1 MYKLVIDKSKL
12 DIYKTLNSG
21 QVFRY
26 HILNDGELFVLMT
39 GKHYVVIET
48 LEDGYLFK
56 CSDEVFS
63 SVWSPYLDLDRDYDK
78 VNRRIIRKDTR
89 LKEAIRLHQG
99 IRILKQDPFEMLITF
114 IVSQSK
120 AIPQIKKLV
129 DGLSEEFGELIGI
142 CENVEIYAFP
152 RPSDLSKLTEE
163 DFRKMKFGYRASYL
177 EAGVS
182 MFLNTSEDFN
192 ELRDE
197 ELKEKLISVKGVG
210 DKVAS
215 CVMLFGY
222 GRHSSFPIDVWMR
235 RIVMALYFEEE
246 SKKVSDKKLEKYGKE
261 LYGEDAGIAQ
271 QYLFE
276 YGRTKIN
283 N

>member
-1 MYKLVIDKSKL
+1 MYKLVIEKSKL

-26 HILNDGELFVLMT
+26 HIIDDGKYFVLMT
-39 GKHYVVIET
+39 GQSYVAVETIE
-48 LEDGYLFK
+48 EGYLFD
-56 CSDEVFS
+56 CEHETFDSI
-63 SVWSPYLDLDRDYDK
+63 WLPYLDLERDYDK
-78 VNRRIIRKDTR
+78 VNLRIIRKDKR
-89 LKEAIRLHQG
+89 LKEAIKDHQG

-129 DGLSEEFGELIGI
+129 DGLSEEFGNLIGNYNNI
-142 CENVEIYAFP
+142 DIYRFP
-152 RPSDLSKLTEE
+152 RPSDLKHLKEA
-163 DFRKMKFGYRASYL
+163 DYRKMKFGYRASYL
-177 EAGVS
+177 EAGVD
-182 MFLNTSEDFN
+182 MFCNSEED
-192 ELRDE
+192 LSLLSDE
-197 ELKEKLISVKGVG
+197 DLKSRLVSIKGVG

-235 RIVMALYFEEE
+235 RIVMALYFENEV
-246 SKKVSDKKLEKYGKE
+246 KKVSDKKLEKFGKDMYGN
-261 LYGEDAGIAQ
+261 DAGIAQ

-283 N
+283 D